1 MSEMSEEK
9 EAYLVSLSE
18 QQIEQIQNDDIAI
31 VDTDDLMFVMV
42 PREHETEALEAV
54 SDGDVEVVTRK
65 VIERD

>member
-1 MSEMSEEK
+1 MSEEK